1 MLGEKREIDIVEI
14 PAMDTS
20 FMDDI
25 MKGGIADSGIESN
38 GDVFFSYENQNVSNE
53 TSEERL
59 TRFGFDVEKIKNW

>member
-1 MLGEKREIDIVEI
+1 MQEKKRQIDIVEI

-20 FMDDI
+20 FMEDI
-25 MKGGIADSGIESN
+25 MSGGVADSGIESN
-38 GDVFFSYENQNVSNE
+38 GDVFFDYEHQDMSSE

>member
-20 FMDDI
+20 FMEDI